1 MLETLPRCE
10 FCFGILEKSYLAGD
24 LNLTKLT
31 PGIEPSD
38 LGEGLPDLW
47 HLPCQELQ
55 VPDKQNH
62 HWTCPKRNLFLKVFI
77 FFTYTYKE
85 QSMLNWFLFTRTH
98 RSYIHCFRLHLWF
111 PFPSYLAIIIP
122 LPALPCPHRLSICFP
137 PDT

>member
-62 HWTCPKRNLFLKVFI
+62 HWACPKKESFSQSFHIFHRVCSNGFFLQELTAATFI
-77 FFTYTYKE
+77 ALDFT
-85 QSMLNWFLFTRTH
+85 
-98 RSYIHCFRLHLWF
+98 CVF
-111 PFPSYLAIIIP
+111 PFPATLPSSSPCQPCHALTGSASASP
-122 LPALPCPHRLSICFP
+122 LIHNNTRK
-137 PDT
+137 